1 MELRESILKH
11 LVTPHAESR
20 FGDSYLVRQIATAAG
35 CRPHEVF
42 EALWGLVGDGLIYLD
57 KEGQGSGTNNWR
69 WKLSKRGIQVATTGR
84 WEPHDPDGYLRRLRR
99 SEPAIDERALVYLEE
114 ALRAFNARCFLASS
128 VMLGVAS
135 EHVINE
141 LAAAMVAFFGTAAEK
156 LHRAIESPRMSQ
168 NARFDEVRK
177 VLDSHR
183 GDVPEG
189 LADNLTLDAVA
200 DLLRI
205 TRNQAGHPSGTQVD
219 YDTAYAHLQ
228 MAAAYLT
235 KMTRL
240 AGYFAASS
248 RQ

>member
-1 MELRESILKH
+1 VELRERILQH
-11 LVTPHAESR
+11 LVTPGTECR
-20 FGDSYLVRQIATAAG
+20 FGDSYLVCQIAVAAS
-35 CRPHEVF
+35 CRPHQVF

-57 KEGQGSGTNNWR
+57 KEGQGSGTDNWR
-69 WKLSKRGIQVATTGR
+69 WKPSQRGIQVATTGR

-99 SEPAIDERALVYLEE
+99 SEPAIDDRALVYLEE
-114 ALRAFNARCFLASS
+114 ALRAFNAGCFLASS

-135 EHVINE
+135 ERVINE
-141 LAAAMVAFFGTAAEK
+141 LAAAMVAYFKDSAEK
-156 LHRAIESPRMSQ
+156 LRKAIENPRASQ
-168 NARFDEVRK
+168 NARFEEVRK
-177 VLDSHR
+177 LLESHR
-183 GDVPEG
+183 GEVPEG

-228 MAAAYLT
+228 MAAAYLA

-240 AGYFAASS
+240 GGHFKANA
-248 RQ
+248 